1 MAMLSSVIVAS
12 LHPTRSFRG
21 GVVAKYNARG
31 KIDRTTY
38 QATIDIAIHT
48 ADLPADDEP

>member
-1 MAMLSSVIVAS
+1 
-12 LHPTRSFRG
+12 
-21 GVVAKYNARG
+21 VVALDAIEQEAYALLV
-31 KIDRTTY
+31 TY